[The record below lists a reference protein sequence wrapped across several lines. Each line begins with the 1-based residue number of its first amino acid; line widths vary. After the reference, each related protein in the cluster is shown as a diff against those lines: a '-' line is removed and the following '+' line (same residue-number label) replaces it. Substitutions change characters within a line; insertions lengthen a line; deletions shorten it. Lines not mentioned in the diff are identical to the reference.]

1 MFVIDDLGWNDT
13 SYQGSEIPTPT
24 IDKFAKDAIR
34 LQQYY
39 VQRVCSPTRAAIM
52 TGRYPYHLGLAKTV
66 ISNGRP
72 FGVPLTQSTIADELK
87 KGGYGTHYVGK

>member
-1 MFVIDDLGWNDT
+1 
-13 SYQGSEIPTPT
+13 
-24 IDKFAKDAIR
+24 
-34 LQQYY
+34 
-39 VQRVCSPTRAAIM
+39 M